1 MKIIFNSLKKSKVK
15 GSGNMLISPSILSV
29 FSKNFE
35 KKMEELEE
43 VKPDLLHI
51 DVMDNKFVP
60 NYTFDHNFVSDLRN
74 KTNLIF
80 DTHLMIEEPEKY
92 YIDYIHAGSEYLTFH
107 FEASKDPGKL
117 IDLIKKENV
126 KAGISIKPNTSV
138 EKIIP
143 YLDKLDLVLVMS
155 VEPGFGGQAFIPSAL
170 DKIQALS
177 KIKKEKNLSFL
188 IEVDGGVN
196 LDNAKLIKEAG
207 CDSIVVGSYLMNS
220 DSIKDTY
227 LKLKNV

>member
-60 NYTFDHNFVSDLRN
+60 NYTFDHNFVSDLRK

-92 YIDYIHAGSEYLTFH
+92 YSDYIHAGSEYLTFH
-107 FEASKDPGKL
+107 FEASKAPGKL

-155 VEPGFGGQAFIPSAL
+155 VEPGFGGQTFIPSAL

>member
-1 MKIIFNSLKKSKVK
+1 
-15 GSGNMLISPSILSV
+15 MLISPSILSV

-35 KKMEELEE
+35 EKMKELED

-60 NYTFDHNFVSDLRN
+60 NYTFDHNFVSELRK

-92 YIDYIHAGSEYLTFH
+92 YMDYINAGSDYLTFH
-107 FEASKDPGKL
+107 FEATSNPGHL
-117 IDLIKKENV
+117 IDLIKKENI

-138 EKIIP
+138 DEIIP

-170 DKIQALS
+170 DKIKTLS

-220 DSIKDTY
+220 VSIKDTY
-227 LKLKNV
+227 LKLKSV